1 MDVMCVFVDKQLFI
15 LEDSFLTSN
24 RWSIFHHLAIGQS
37 APIGH
42 FCIAVGPGLHREH
55 RLGGMPPWKV
65 NTYF

>member
-37 APIGH
+37 AAIGE
-42 FCIAVGPGLHREH
+42 FCIAVGSGLHRNG
-55 RLGGMPPWKV
+55 RLDGVPI
-65 NTYF
+65 